1 MKAIPPVSFTLFS
14 IAVLLVGMLPTFELP
29 CPIDQGTG
37 MLAAAQGLKIESVE
51 LKFVSEKG
59 GYAFG
64 DCADHEKQSKFT
76 YEVSMALTNE
86 SVEPIE
92 GTVIV
97 AFNRP
102 SSNQRLGGQVDI
114 EGNREVELD
123 SPPWKS
129 VFVSVPAETSR
140 TVKRLVSFFDQ
151 PSEHGEGVVSQP
163 QETLHKGSLEIGK
176 DMPCPTS
183 HGTGQLSFTRWIQVM
198 ILK

>member
-51 LKFVSEKG
+51 LKFISEKG

-76 YEVSMALTNE
+76 YEVSMLLTNE
-86 SVEPIE
+86 SGEPSE

-114 EGNREVELD
+114 EGNRETELD

-129 VFVSVPAETSR
+129 AFVAVPAETTK
-140 TVKRLVSFFDQ
+140 TVKRTVSFFDR
-151 PSEHGEGVVSQP
+151 PSEDGGGAASQLQEGPHQA
-163 QETLHKGSLEIGK
+163 SLEMGR
-176 DMPCPTS
+176 DMECPTS
-183 HGTGQLSFTRWIQVM
+183 HGTGQLSFTRWLQVM

>member
-140 TVKRLVSFFDQ
+140 TVKRLVSFFDR